1 MRLPTNAWFVSLL
14 FYSSAFCVPS
24 LLAEDLKPAA
34 VYDKSSAL
42 IIGIEQYAL
51 AAAVPGA
58 VEEAKQVA
66 QAFRQLG
73 FEDITEIYNK
83 EATSRRLHQA
93 LTDLFLKKGG
103 RKGRVVVFFAGHTG
117 TTRDTKGRDVGYVV
131 PADVQINN
139 MAKSLTVETLKDL
152 TRRSASKH
160 TLLIIDGPIRGWD
173 TAPKPAP
180 PETNGDARAVQVIA
194 AADKGETSA
203 RADGKTVFLQAFLT
217 GLAGA
222 ADSNRNGSL
231 TASELGAY
239 IKQQVDT
246 ATQGSQHV
254 ASLRIEG
261 DGDTI
266 LSHGYQAAAVLETS
280 RHNTRDR
287 QAAQAQYDQA
297 VALLQ
302 GGKYAEEALVRL
314 NHAIEYD
321 PTFGEAYILKSYLRL
336 EVLPQLDEALAAGQ
350 QAVTHAS
357 DNPESFY
364 TLGLVHERMG
374 HYKEAEEAFVQAAKL
389 KPDAQDVYFSLG
401 TLYADQLQDEAKSVD
416 AFRRYLELGGAHAR
430 ARAAVSQAD
439 ETPSPADIVP

>member
-1 MRLPTNAWFVSLL
+1 MRLPTKSSIVSLL

-93 LTDLFLKKGG
+93 LTDLFIKKGG

-117 TTRDTKGRDVGYVV
+117 TTRDTKGKDVGYFV

-139 MAKSLTVETLKDL
+139 VAKSLTVETLREF

-180 PETNGDARAVQVIA
+180 PATNGDARAVQVIA

-203 RADGKTVFLQAFLT
+203 RADGKTVFLQALLT

-239 IKQQVDT
+239 IKQQVDA
-246 ATQGSQHV
+246 ATQGLQHV

-266 LSHGYQAAAVLETS
+266 LSHGYQAHPGS
-280 RHNTRDR
+280 
-287 QAAQAQYDQA
+287 
-297 VALLQ
+297 
-302 GGKYAEEALVRL
+302 
-314 NHAIEYD
+314 
-321 PTFGEAYILKSYLRL
+321 
-336 EVLPQLDEALAAGQ
+336 
-350 QAVTHAS
+350 
-357 DNPESFY
+357 
-364 TLGLVHERMG
+364 
-374 HYKEAEEAFVQAAKL
+374 
-389 KPDAQDVYFSLG
+389 
-401 TLYADQLQDEAKSVD
+401 
-416 AFRRYLELGGAHAR
+416 
-430 ARAAVSQAD
+430 
-439 ETPSPADIVP
+439 